1 MSMSWRPHQTTS
13 RRKIIT
19 LQEWA
24 DYIGVS
30 KNTILAWSKKYKAAY
45 PKVPYDPH
53 DIYSVLSN
61 SRKVLNPSNHANFPV
76 GFS

>member
-1 MSMSWRPHQTTS
+1 MSWHAHHITS

-30 KNTILAWSKKYKAAY
+30 KNTIIAWKKKYIRDKY
-45 PKVPYDPH
+45 VYDPH
-53 DIYSVLSN
+53 NIYSVF
-61 SRKVLNPSNHANFPV
+61 NFLLYALTQKYAPL
-76 GFS
+76 FDFLKILLKR